1 VNDRP
6 ADRLA
11 DMFRARSDGRYKP
24 VDLAPATAHEA
35 VTRQMVVDLAREIGD
50 LRRRIDALF
59 YLVISAILVDL
70 LGRIF
75 GVGLS

>member
-1 VNDRP
+1 MTERP
-6 ADRLA
+6 AEKLA
-11 DMFRARSDGRYKP
+11 EMFRARVDPRHKP

-35 VTRQMVVDLAREIGD
+35 VTRQMVIDLAREIGD

-70 LGRIF
+70 LGRLF
-75 GVGLS
+75 GVGVS